1 MGTRISIDSAT
12 MFNKALEVIE
22 AKYLFNLPIT
32 DIEVLVHPES
42 ILHSMVNFCD
52 GSIIAQLAVPD
63 MRGAIGFA
71 YNYPRRLPLPVEHL
85 KLEKI
90 GSLNFESV
98 DKKKFPALDIAYNS
112 IERGALFG
120 AIINAAKEI
129 ALDKFILGEIKFLD
143 ITLLVQK
150 VLESKEIV
158 GLENKNAC
166 KFDDILYADLLTRDI
181 ARIMKLS

>member
-1 MGTRISIDSAT
+1 MDSEHSAVFQCLKNEKAASLKRIILTASGGPFRDWPIARIKNATLKEAVAHPNWSMGTRISIDSAT

-85 KLEKI
+85 K
-90 GSLNFESV
+90 
-98 DKKKFPALDIAYNS
+98 
-112 IERGALFG
+112 
-120 AIINAAKEI
+120 
-129 ALDKFILGEIKFLD
+129 
-143 ITLLVQK
+143 
-150 VLESKEIV
+150 
-158 GLENKNAC
+158 
-166 KFDDILYADLLTRDI
+166 
-181 ARIMKLS
+181 